1 MILFI
6 ILLSHIVFINVY
18 QANPTAEYI
27 YDNTG
32 SIVAIKFKNQIYES
46 MPDDPPKPY
55 DFIYDEYS
63 LEYRSYLVM
72 YDELTDF
79 FFMWDSVRF
88 YSDYYDKD
96 KNFVRGSVLGDAS
109 DDFYVKEGFIYPTL
123 DKNQVDEIWMSVRR
137 NDDIIKDKEIVGKV
151 VECAK
156 SNGKIE
162 LDKEIVDYIKKYS
175 WDYHCFYLKYEGYP
189 IVEEFHIEE
198 TEDGRYIVD
207 QYTPEE
213 YNTIYWEEEAHQ

>member
-1 MILFI
+1 MRKKKLFCVILFI

-79 FFMWDSVRF
+79 FFMWDRVRF

-137 NDDIIKDKEIVGKV
+137 NEARQGTVL
-151 VECAK
+151 C
-156 SNGKIE
+156 
-162 LDKEIVDYIKKYS
+162 LD
-175 WDYHCFYLKYEGYP
+175 
-189 IVEEFHIEE
+189 
-198 TEDGRYIVD
+198 
-207 QYTPEE
+207 
-213 YNTIYWEEEAHQ
+213 